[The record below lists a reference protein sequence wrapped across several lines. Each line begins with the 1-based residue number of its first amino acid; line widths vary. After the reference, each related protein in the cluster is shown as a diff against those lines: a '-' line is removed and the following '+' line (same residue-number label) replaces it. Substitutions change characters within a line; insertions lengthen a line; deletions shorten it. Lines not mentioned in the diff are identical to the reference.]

1 MDHLGGLRKIRTS
14 SAQIRRWKEFNAM
27 ENEKQNKE
35 SFEQRPAFEKILIDI
50 ALDTLMKRKR
60 EDEIRDERGTL
71 QQMLI
76 INSEVYYENLY
87 FKKN

>member
-35 SFEQRPAFEKILIDI
+35 SFEQRPAFEKIL
-50 ALDTLMKRKR
+50 
-60 EDEIRDERGTL
+60 
-71 QQMLI
+71 
-76 INSEVYYENLY
+76 N
-87 FKKN
+87 